1 MNGLNALKMRQEPKR
16 GAKLAE
22 KLKCEKSSIHYLSIL
37 NGNTRGLVWT
47 DDPTAPRLAV
57 VYSYLLGGFQIM
69 GTPLQTAEEY
79 AAFRLF
85 FENKVFPLAKDE
97 FELSEFAY
105 SADTEELSDMMR
117 VVFFDKELFEQ
128 KQLVYSCGG
137 GAADA
142 HSACLGKLP
151 AGECRVCRG
160 LSSRNSG
167 KLQKLCGFFETWFCL
182 FCA

>member
-1 MNGLNALKMRQEPKR
+1 MNAIAALKSTRRICFDRITNPQLKAEKIRTMNGLNALKMRQEPKR

-85 FENKVFPLAKDE
+85 FENKVFPLAK
-97 FELSEFAY
+97 
-105 SADTEELSDMMR
+105 M
-117 VVFFDKELFEQ
+117 
-128 KQLVYSCGG
+128 
-137 GAADA
+137 
-142 HSACLGKLP
+142 
-151 AGECRVCRG
+151 
-160 LSSRNSG
+160 NSN
-167 KLQKLCGFFETWFCL
+167 
-182 FCA
+182 